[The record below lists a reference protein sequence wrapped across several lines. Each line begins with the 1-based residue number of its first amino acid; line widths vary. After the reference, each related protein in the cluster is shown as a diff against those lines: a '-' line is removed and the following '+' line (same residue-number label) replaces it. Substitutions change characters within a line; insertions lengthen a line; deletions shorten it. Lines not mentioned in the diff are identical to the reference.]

1 MKKNT
6 LRSLGIGFLSAGILS
21 GAFAIFVQGQSPVE
35 GLQVNSLLGSGDQEQ
50 ISQYEEQVS
59 SLVAERDSLNESLSS
74 GDNQDESSAQEQIS
88 SLTEANESLVAQL
101 DNTGTETNND
111 ESDTET
117 TDNGTDTD
125 TEADN
130 TGSETGEVTEAQ
142 PDLEGSFSIASGEA
156 SSEIAARLESDG
168 FIDSADEFQSL
179 LDEWDLNAV
188 IQAGDFE
195 LNSDMSIHD
204 IASIITDGAYYY
216 Y

>member
-21 GAFAIFVQGQSPVE
+21 GAFAIFVQGQAPVE

-125 TEADN
+125 TDADN
-130 TGSETGEVTEAQ
+130 SETGEVTEAQ
-142 PDLEGSFSIASGEA
+142 PDLEGSFTIASGEA

-204 IASIITDGAYYY
+204 IASMITDGAYYY

>member
-21 GAFAIFVQGQSPVE
+21 GAFAIFVQGQAPVE
-35 GLQVNSLLGSGDQEQ
+35 GLQVNSLLGSADQEQ

-59 SLVAERDSLNESLSS
+59 SLVAERDSLNESLNS
-74 GDNQDESSAQEQIS
+74 GDNQDESSTDEQVR
-88 SLTEANESLVAQL
+88 SLTEANESLLARLENNGAV
-101 DNTGTETNND
+101 TNND
-111 ESDTET
+111 ESDTE
-117 TDNGTDTD
+117 NNNEESAGT
-125 TEADN
+125 E
-130 TGSETGEVTEAQ
+130 ETGEAAEAQ
-142 PDLEGSFSIASGEA
+142 PDLEGSFTISSGEA
-156 SSEIAARLESDG
+156 SSDIASRLESDG
-168 FIDSADEFQSL
+168 FITSAAEFQSL